1 MNHNKTEQI
10 KALLESG
17 FTDAQIKNILDV
29 TDDDILVAMGVDT
42 PKEEPQ
48 GEPVEEP
55 VEEPQEEIAVRHGSG
70 TEPRFTEEIFNEA
83 KRLRAEG
90 YKVKD
95 VAEKIGFS
103 ASFLYSVI
111 GKDSYDDVIKLRARQ
126 AGYKRAATERHR
138 AEKVKRVSK
147 PKQANV
153 SDNRMYIELCSIA
166 DSLTRIAEA
175 LEKIENQPKKRG
187 LFKR

>member
-1 MNHNKTEQI
+1 MNHNKIEQI

-42 PKEEPQ
+42 PEEEQ
-48 GEPVEEP
+48 QEEPVEEP
-55 VEEPQEEIAVRHGSG
+55 VEEPQKEIAVGPGSG
-70 TEPRFTEEIFNEA
+70 TEPRFTEEVFNEA

-90 YKVKD
+90 YSVKK

-111 GKDSYDDVIKLRARQ
+111 GKKSYDDVIKLRAKQ
-126 AGYKRAATERHR
+126 AGYKRAAN
-138 AEKVKRVSK
+138 EKRRRIEKAWQASK
-147 PKQANV
+147 PKAPAFDPNLA
-153 SDNRMYIELCSIA
+153 ELRSIA
-166 DSLTRIAEA
+166 DSLQRIAEA
-175 LEKIENQPKKRG
+175 LERKRG

>member
-1 MNHNKTEQI
+1 MNHNKIEQI

-29 TDDDILVAMGVDT
+29 TDDDILVAMGVEE

-48 GEPVEEP
+48 EESVEES

-90 YKVKD
+90 YKVTD
-95 VAEKIGFS
+95 VAKKIGFS

-111 GKDSYDDVIKLRARQ
+111 GKDSYEDVIKLRAKQ
-126 AGYKRAATERHR
+126 AGYKRAANEKRHR
-138 AEKVKRVSK
+138 AKKAERVSK
-147 PKQANV
+147 PKTPATDLSLV
-153 SDNRMYIELCSIA
+153 ELRSIA
-166 DSLTRIAEA
+166 DSLARIAEA
-175 LEKIENQPKKRG
+175 LERKRG
-187 LFKR
+187 LFGR